1 MKWFKGRS
9 IQKQLWLF
17 TSFTAISLLVI
28 QISFFIIIN
37 SSTYSV
43 AKQYLNQLS
52 LRVENSVDHILE
64 DIKEIGKYVSSSS
77 VVEQYA
83 SSQND
88 VELIRLKGYLDQ
100 MVLMVKETNQNVYN
114 VLLYR
119 ASHRVRYS
127 YGVNESKSESDL
139 FNEYSTQFEN
149 EHHFSGF
156 MLLHSGKSMIRYP
169 AYIIPVYS
177 TKAGRDF
184 GSFEGT
190 IVVLI
195 QNRILDNA
203 LESTASRDNSYFY
216 LVDSFDNMISH
227 GGNIPQNTPRFSE
240 VVPDYKTYIRNI
252 EDSDW
257 KLMCF
262 LDMEHALNNYNY
274 ILTHLVLLVLLTSIP
289 LLLLLY
295 WFRKNIVLPIQLMY
309 EDIDK
314 IIVTD
319 KQLRIMHNF
328 ENKEMEG
335 IATIINRL
343 LDHSEES
350 TKTMLSS
357 QRKLYQAELDR
368 EISDMNALV
377 SQINPHFMLNTLQCI
392 NGISMTE
399 NVYLIPEIVNNM
411 SSILKYCL
419 RERDIVTVDEEL
431 NIVRNYLAIID
442 IRFMESFLWNIEI
455 DNEIL
460 ECPIPKMILQP
471 LVENSVYHGLE
482 KKGEG
487 TLNISCRIE
496 DQFMHFVIQDTGIGI
511 TPEELERIQLILN
524 DDDKLAYASIHE
536 KRIGLVNINRRLKY
550 MYGDPYSL
558 KVHSVYHE
566 GTRVE
571 FTIPMSIQ
579 ENRKKKNP
587 L

>member
-1 MKWFKGRS
+1 MKWFRGKS
-9 IQKQLWLF
+9 IQKQLQIFIL
-17 TSFTAISLLVI
+17 FTAISLLVI
-28 QISFFIIIN
+28 QISFVAIIN
-37 SSTYSV
+37 SSTYAV

-52 LRVENSVDHILE
+52 LRVENSLDNII
-64 DIKEIGKYVSSSS
+64 DGIKEIGRYVASSPI
-77 VVEQYA
+77 VEQY
-83 SSQND
+83 SSSED
-88 VELIRLKGYLDQ
+88 DYELIRLKRYMDQ
-100 MVLMVKETNQNVYN
+100 MIQIVKGTNQNVYN
-114 VLLYR
+114 ILLYR

-139 FNEYSTQFEN
+139 FKEYSNQFEN

-156 MLLHSGKSMIRYP
+156 MLLHSERSAIRYP

-190 IVVLI
+190 LVVLI
-195 QNRILDNA
+195 KNQILDNA

-216 LVDSFDNMISH
+216 LVDSSDNIISH
-227 GGNIPQNTPRFSE
+227 GGNISSKTPCFSE
-240 VVPDYKTYIRNI
+240 IVPDYKTYILDI
-252 EDSDW
+252 TDSDW
-257 KLMCF
+257 KLICF
-262 LDMEHALNNYNY
+262 LDMEHALHNYNY
-274 ILTHLVLLVLLTSIP
+274 IFSYLVILIFLTFFP
-289 LLLLLY
+289 LLLLTY

-309 EDIDK
+309 EEIDK

-319 KQLRIMHNF
+319 KQARIMHSF
-328 ENKEMEG
+328 SNKEMEG
-335 IATIINRL
+335 IAFIINRL

-350 TKTMLSS
+350 TKTILMA

-392 NGISMTE
+392 NGISLT
-399 NVYLIPEIVNNM
+399 NGVYLIPEIVNNM

-431 NIVRNYLAIID
+431 TIVRNYLSIID
-442 IRFMESFLWNIEI
+442 IRFMESFLWDIEI

-460 ECPIPKMILQP
+460 KCPIPKMILQP

-496 DQFMHFVIQDTGIGI
+496 DTLMHFVIQDTGIGI
-511 TPEELERIQLILN
+511 TPEELEHIQLSLN
-524 DDDKLAYASIHE
+524 DDDKVAHASIHK

-550 MYGDPYSL
+550 IYGDSYSL
-558 KVHSVYHE
+558 KIDSVFHE
-566 GTRVE
+566 GTKVE
-571 FTIPMSIQ
+571 FAIPMSMS
-579 ENRKKKNP
+579 EKKTM
-587 L
+587 